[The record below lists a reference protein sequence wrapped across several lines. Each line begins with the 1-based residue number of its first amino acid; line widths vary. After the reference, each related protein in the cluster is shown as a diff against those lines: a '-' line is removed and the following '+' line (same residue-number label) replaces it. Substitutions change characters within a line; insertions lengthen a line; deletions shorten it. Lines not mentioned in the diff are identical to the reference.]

1 MYREA
6 IYHPDLSIFKTLC
19 ISLPFPFTHTFE
31 FSPPT
36 QVLRSSEDFFISTC
50 LDEHS
55 EIKMEE
61 EGQTKRIGWIGERY
75 NDGDKEMR
83 ISPQER
89 IQAGN

>member
-75 NDGDKEMR
+75 NDRDKEVR